1 MTLFDILFLW
11 QVWNTDVSL
20 EANST
25 VLEKVHVNSGVSG
38 IHPSFC
44 GLMALLIDLQKF
56 MGTNL
61 IN

>member
-1 MTLFDILFLW
+1 M
-11 QVWNTDVSL
+11 SL

-25 VLEKVHVNSGVSG
+25 VLEKVDVNSGVSG
-38 IHPSFC
+38 IHPYFC

-56 MGTNL
+56 MATNL